1 MSTIEVILYDGFDE
15 LDALGP
21 YEVFRTAQENGA
33 DIHAELVGA
42 HGAATITASHGA
54 RFIVDRGPSGASDMV
69 VVPGGGWNT
78 RDGAGAWGE
87 AQRGDLPERLAEIH
101 RGGTTVASVCTGAM
115 LLAAAGITNGR
126 PATTH
131 HVAID
136 DLRASGAVI
145 VDARVVDD
153 GDIITAGGVTSGLDL
168 ALLIVERRAGR
179 EIADRVAREIE
190 YEHRFDPAEA
200 R

>member
-1 MSTIEVILYDGFDE
+1 MFTIEVILYDGFDE

-78 RDGAGAWGE
+78 RDGAGAWAE
-87 AQRGDLPERLAEIH
+87 AQRGDLPERIAHIH
-101 RGGTTVASVCTGAM
+101 RGGATVASVCTGAM
-115 LLAAAGITNGR
+115 LLAAAGITKGR

-168 ALLIVERRAGR
+168 ALLIVERQAGR
-179 EIADRVAREIE
+179 EIADGVAREIE